1 MRHYGERPP
10 AEMFDRFNK
19 LGYWRWIPP
28 DPRSWFDDE
37 PGYWQWYP
45 GPQSTLETMGL
56 LLKEFYLEPIKEQL
70 NYDNS
75 LLHMALHK
83 AVAE

>member
-37 PGYWQWYP
+37 QGYWKWYP
-45 GPQSTLETMGL
+45 GPQSMLESMGEIL
-56 LLKEFYLEPIKEQL
+56 RAYYLPPLIKEFNTPIAAGLIKG
-70 NYDNS
+70 
-75 LLHMALHK
+75 
-83 AVAE
+83 VTG